1 MRGSYNWPQAS
12 PEERVKVCEL
22 ISQQGTMLLGII
34 LKLKGNPP
42 AGDGGLQCSVKEG
55 TRSENKVSD
64 TFSFHMDKSWFT
76 LYAVH
81 LLFCS
86 AYS

>member
-1 MRGSYNWPQAS
+1 MGGSYNWP

-42 AGDGGLQCSVKEG
+42 AGDGGLQEG

-76 LYAVH
+76 LYALH

-86 AYS
+86 SYS